1 VTLSAPSPGG
11 VTVDYATV
19 DGSAVAPAD
28 YVAKTGTLTFAA
40 GRVAQTVAVPVAGDR
55 IGEPTEQLT
64 LALSNPVGVTIGRGT
79 ATARIATDD
88 PLPTVS
94 ISSGTFFEGDAG
106 KPKVPFTVSLSV
118 PTARSVTVSWKVRHV
133 TTTNADVKVRT
144 GTVTVPAGSTQA
156 DIDVPTTADVVVE
169 PNEVFVVTLSNAAG
183 ATIGIGTGIEVVRN
197 DDPESPPNRLAI
209 GDVAVE
215 EGASRSRAARFL
227 VTMAVPSAGPV
238 TVHYATADGS
248 ATAGAD
254 YAAAAGT
261 ITLPAGAVSRVISVP
276 IAGDGRHEGDET
288 FTVTLSN
295 ASGATISQAV
305 GTGSIIDD
313 D

>member
-1 VTLSAPSPGG
+1 
-11 VTVDYATV
+11 
-19 DGSAVAPAD
+19 
-28 YVAKTGTLTFAA
+28 
-40 GRVAQTVAVPVAGDR
+40 
-55 IGEPTEQLT
+55 
-64 LALSNPVGVTIGRGT
+64 
-79 ATARIATDD
+79 
-88 PLPTVS
+88 
-94 ISSGTFFEGDAG
+94 
-106 KPKVPFTVSLSV
+106 
-118 PTARSVTVSWKVRHV
+118 
-133 TTTNADVKVRT
+133 
-144 GTVTVPAGSTQA
+144 
-156 DIDVPTTADVVVE
+156 
-169 PNEVFVVTLSNAAG
+169 VTLSNAAG

-238 TVHYATADGS
+238 MVHYATADGS

-305 GTGSIIDD
+305 GIGSIIDD